1 MQGLH
6 VMNAFNLGDYVDV
19 PARVKMLFER
29 WPNARIVESLPQIR
43 MFDGREWIE
52 VTVTIHL
59 GDDTVPVVASA
70 WEPKGSTSF
79 TRDSEMMNC
88 STSAVG
94 RACGLLNLG
103 IGKSIAS
110 RNEVQARQPG
120 HLAEVKPIRDDVEQP
135 FGDTIDS
142 KQYASPKQRGM
153 IRALAFEKKIGT
165 TELMPYI
172 NKVLDNKYSS
182 IEALTK
188 QEASQ
193 VIESLQT

>member
-1 MQGLH
+1 
-6 VMNAFNLGDYVDV
+6 MNAFNLGDYVDV

-52 VTVTIHL
+52 VTVTVHL
-59 GDDTVPVVASA
+59 GDDTTPVVASA
-70 WEPKGSTSF
+70 WECKGTTSF

-110 RNEVQARQPG
+110 RNEVQARQPSPI
-120 HLAEVKPIRDDVEQP
+120 AEVTPIRADLEQP
-135 FGDTIDS
+135 FGDTTDT

-153 IRALAFEKKIGT
+153 IRARAFEKKIGT

-172 NKVLDNKYSS
+172 NKVLGNEYSS
-182 IEALTK
+182 IEALSN

-193 VIESLQT
+193 VIDSLQD

>member
-1 MQGLH
+1 
-6 VMNAFNLGDYVDV
+6 MNAFNLGDYVDV

-59 GDDTVPVVASA
+59 GDDTMPVVASA
-70 WEPKGSTSF
+70 WECKGTTSF

-110 RNEVQARQPG
+110 RNEVQMRQPAVAPVAPVTPD
-120 HLAEVKPIRDDVEQP
+120 AENPFHDDN
-135 FGDTIDS
+135 T

-153 IRALAFEKKIGT
+153 IRARAFEKKIGT

-172 NKVLDNKYSS
+172 NKVLGNEYSS
-182 IEALTK
+182 IEALSK

-193 VIESLQT
+193 VIDSLGD

>member
-1 MQGLH
+1 
-6 VMNAFNLGDYVDV
+6 MNAFNLGDYVDV

-70 WEPKGSTSF
+70 WECKGTTSF

-110 RNEVQARQPG
+110 RNEVQMRQPAVAPVAPVTPN
-120 HLAEVKPIRDDVEQP
+120 AENPFHDDNA
-135 FGDTIDS
+135 

-153 IRALAFEKKIGT
+153 IRARAFEKKIGT
-165 TELMPYI
+165 TDLMSYI
-172 NKVLDNKYSS
+172 NKVLGNEYTS
-182 IEALTK
+182 IEALSK

-193 VIESLQT
+193 VIDSLGD

>member
-1 MQGLH
+1 
-6 VMNAFNLGDYVDV
+6 MNAFNLGDYVDV

-70 WEPKGSTSF
+70 WECKGTTSF

-110 RNEVQARQPG
+110 RNEVQMRQP
-120 HLAEVKPIRDDVEQP
+120 AVAPVTPDADNP
-135 FGDTIDS
+135 FYDENA

-153 IRALAFEKKIGT
+153 IRARAFEKKIGT

-172 NKVLDNKYSS
+172 NKVLGNEYTS
-182 IEALTK
+182 IEALSK

-193 VIESLQT
+193 VIDSLGD

>member
-1 MQGLH
+1 
-6 VMNAFNLGDYVDV
+6 MNAFNLGDYVDV
-19 PARVKMLFER
+19 PARVKMLFEQ

-43 MFDGREWIE
+43 VFDGREWIE

-59 GDDTVPVVASA
+59 GDDTTPVVASA

-135 FGDTIDS
+135 FGDTTDT

-165 TELMPYI
+165 TELLIYI
-172 NKVLDNKYSS
+172 NKVTDSAFSS
-182 IEALTK
+182 IEALSK
-188 QEASQ
+188 QQASQ
-193 VIESLQT
+193 VIESLQA

>member
-1 MQGLH
+1 MS
-6 VMNAFNLGDYVDV
+6 AFNLGDYVDV

-43 MFDGREWIE
+43 LFDGREWIE

-70 WEPKGSTSF
+70 WECKGTTSF

-110 RNEVQARQPG
+110 RNEVQMRQPAVAP
-120 HLAEVKPIRDDVEQP
+120 LRDDLEQP
-135 FGDTIDS
+135 FGDTTDT

-153 IRALAFEKKIGT
+153 IRARAFEKKIGT

-172 NKVLDNKYSS
+172 NKVLGNQYSS
-182 IEALTK
+182 IEALSK

-193 VIESLQT
+193 VIESLQA

>member
-1 MQGLH
+1 
-6 VMNAFNLGDYVDV
+6 MNAFNLGDYVDV
-19 PARVKMLFER
+19 PARVKMLFDR

-43 MFDGREWIE
+43 LFDGREWIE

-70 WEPKGSTSF
+70 WECKGTTSF

-110 RNEVQARQPG
+110 RNEVQARQPA
-120 HLAEVKPIRDDVEQP
+120 HLAEVKPIRDDLEQP
-135 FGDTIDS
+135 FSDTTDT
-142 KQYASPKQRGM
+142 KQYATPKQRGM
-153 IRALAFEKKIGT
+153 IRARAFEKKINT
-165 TELMPYI
+165 TELLLHI
-172 NKVLDNKYSS
+172 NKVTDSAFSS
-182 IEALTK
+182 IEALSK
-188 QEASQ
+188 QQASQ
-193 VIESLQT
+193 VIESLQN

>member
-1 MQGLH
+1 
-6 VMNAFNLGDYVDV
+6 MNAFNLGDYVDV

-59 GDDTVPVVASA
+59 GDDTMPVVASA
-70 WEPKGSTSF
+70 WECKGTTSF

-110 RNEVQARQPG
+110 RNEVQMRQPAVAPVAPVTPD
-120 HLAEVKPIRDDVEQP
+120 AENP
-135 FGDTIDS
+135 FHDENA

-153 IRALAFEKKIGT
+153 IRARAFEKKIGT

-172 NKVLDNKYSS
+172 NKVLGNEYTS
-182 IEALTK
+182 IEALSK

-193 VIESLQT
+193 VIDSLGD

>member
-1 MQGLH
+1 
-6 VMNAFNLGDYVDV
+6 MNAFNLGDYVDV

-70 WEPKGSTSF
+70 WECKGTTSF

-110 RNEVQARQPG
+110 RNEVQMRQPAVAPVAPVTPDG
-120 HLAEVKPIRDDVEQP
+120 ENP
-135 FGDTIDS
+135 FHDENA

-153 IRALAFEKKIGT
+153 IRAKAFEKKIGT
-165 TELMPYI
+165 SDLMPHI
-172 NKVLDNKYSS
+172 NKLLGTQYTS
-182 IEALTK
+182 IEALSK

-193 VIESLQT
+193 VIDSLGD

>member
-1 MQGLH
+1 
-6 VMNAFNLGDYVDV
+6 MNAFNLGDYVDV

-59 GDDTVPVVASA
+59 GDDTMPVVASA
-70 WEPKGSTSF
+70 WECKGTTSF

-110 RNEVQARQPG
+110 RNEVQMRQPAVAPVASVTPD
-120 HLAEVKPIRDDVEQP
+120 AENPFHDDNA
-135 FGDTIDS
+135 

-153 IRALAFEKKIGT
+153 IRARAFEKKIGT

-172 NKVLDNKYSS
+172 NKVLGNEYTS
-182 IEALTK
+182 IEALSK

-193 VIESLQT
+193 VIDSLGD

>member
-1 MQGLH
+1 
-6 VMNAFNLGDYVDV
+6 MNAFNLGDYVDV
-19 PARVKMLFER
+19 PARVKMLFDR

-43 MFDGREWIE
+43 LFDGREWIE

-70 WEPKGSTSF
+70 WECKGTTSF

-110 RNEVQARQPG
+110 RNEVQARQPA
-120 HLAEVKPIRDDVEQP
+120 HLAEVKPIRDDLEQP
-135 FGDTIDS
+135 FSDTTDT
-142 KQYASPKQRGM
+142 KQYATPKQRGM
-153 IRALAFEKKIGT
+153 IRARAFDKNLT
-165 TELMPYI
+165 NTELLLHI
-172 NKVLDNKYSS
+172 NKVTDSAFSS
-182 IEALTK
+182 IEALSK
-188 QEASQ
+188 QQASQ
-193 VIESLQT
+193 VIESLQN

>member
-1 MQGLH
+1 
-6 VMNAFNLGDYVDV
+6 MNAFNLGDYVDV
-19 PARVKMLFER
+19 PARVKMLFDR

-43 MFDGREWIE
+43 LFDGREWIE

-70 WEPKGSTSF
+70 WECKGTTSF

-110 RNEVQARQPG
+110 RNEVQMRQP
-120 HLAEVKPIRDDVEQP
+120 AVAPAKPIRADLEQP
-135 FGDTIDS
+135 FGDTTDT
-142 KQYASPKQRGM
+142 KEYATPKQRGM
-153 IRALAFEKKIGT
+153 IRARAFDKNLT
-165 TELMPYI
+165 NTELLLHI
-172 NKVLDNKYSS
+172 NKVTDSAFSS
-182 IEALTK
+182 IEALSK
-188 QEASQ
+188 QQASQ
-193 VIESLQT
+193 VIESLQL

>member
-1 MQGLH
+1 
-6 VMNAFNLGDYVDV
+6 MNAFNLGDYVDV
-19 PARVKMLFER
+19 PARVKMLFDR

-43 MFDGREWIE
+43 LFDGREWIE

-59 GDDTVPVVASA
+59 GDDTMPVVASA
-70 WEPKGSTSF
+70 WEPKGTTSF

-110 RNEVQARQPG
+110 RNEVQARQPA
-120 HLAEVKPIRDDVEQP
+120 HLAEVVPIKDFEQP
-135 FGDTIDS
+135 FGDTTDT

-165 TELMPYI
+165 SELMPHI
-172 NKVLDNKYSS
+172 NKVLGNQYSS
-182 IEALTK
+182 IEALSK

>member
-1 MQGLH
+1 
-6 VMNAFNLGDYVDV
+6 MNAFNLGDYVDV

-59 GDDTVPVVASA
+59 GDDTIPVVASA
-70 WEPKGSTSF
+70 WECKGTTSF

-110 RNEVQARQPG
+110 RNEVQMRQP
-120 HLAEVKPIRDDVEQP
+120 AVAPVAPVTPDADNP
-135 FGDTIDS
+135 FHDENA

-153 IRALAFEKKIGT
+153 IRARAFEKKIGT

-172 NKVLDNKYSS
+172 NKVLGNEYTS
-182 IEALTK
+182 IEALSK

-193 VIESLQT
+193 VIDSLGD

>member
-1 MQGLH
+1 MCRVD

-19 PARVKMLFER
+19 PARIKMLFER

-70 WEPKGSTSF
+70 WEPKGTTSF

-110 RNEVQARQPG
+110 RNEVQMRQPAVAP
-120 HLAEVKPIRDDVEQP
+120 LRDDLEQP
-135 FGDTIDS
+135 FGDTTDT

-153 IRALAFEKKIGT
+153 IRARAFEKKIGT

-172 NKVLDNKYSS
+172 NKVLGNQYSS
-182 IEALTK
+182 IEALSK

-193 VIESLQT
+193 VIDSLQD

>member
-1 MQGLH
+1 
-6 VMNAFNLGDYVDV
+6 MNAFNLGDYVDV

-59 GDDTVPVVASA
+59 GDDTTPVVASA
-70 WEPKGSTSF
+70 WECKGTTSF

-110 RNEVQARQPG
+110 RNEVQARQPAVAPVAPVTPD
-120 HLAEVKPIRDDVEQP
+120 AENPFHDDNA
-135 FGDTIDS
+135 

-153 IRALAFEKKIGT
+153 IRARAFEKKIGT

-172 NKVLDNKYSS
+172 NKVLGNEYTS
-182 IEALTK
+182 IEALSK

-193 VIESLQT
+193 VIDSLGD